1 MRFGSSS
8 RVAQVLLVSFVVPL
22 TLAACG
28 KSAVPEV
35 PEAPLPEARTVDA
48 SVPEPPDAEAQA
60 VDARPGD
67 AQPGDAQPGDAGVTK
82 DSGADAADASA
93 DAAPVSFVGP
103 LRDEADAVARAV
115 RAADVALDKA
125 YAAFVKRQ
133 KIAPSHSGSWAA
145 NGHRDVKGSLATG
158 YVVTFDAHPPAGFEY
173 VAVVQV
179 GPRGE
184 IQVKRAE
191 ASFSPD

>member
-1 MRFGSSS
+1 MRFGSFS
-8 RVAQVLLVSFVVPL
+8 RVAQVLSVSVVVPL
-22 TLAACG
+22 VLVACG

-35 PEAPLPEARTVDA
+35 PEAPLPESRTVDA
-48 SVPEPPDAEAQA
+48 SVPEPPDAVAPL
-60 VDARPGD
+60 VDAGAGD
-67 AQPGDAQPGDAGVTK
+67 AQVTDARPGDAGVTK

-93 DAAPVSFVGP
+93 DAALVSFVGP
-103 LRDEADAVARAV
+103 LRDEADAVARAA

-125 YAAFVKRQ
+125 YAGFVKRQ

-145 NGHRDVKGSLATG
+145 NGHRDVKGSVTTG

-179 GPRGE
+179 GSRGE
-184 IQVKRAE
+184 VQVKRAE
-191 ASFSPD
+191 ATFSPD

>member
-1 MRFGSSS
+1 MRFGSFS
-8 RVAQVLLVSFVVPL
+8 RVALVLVASIVVPS
-22 TLAACG
+22 TIAACG

-48 SVPEPPDAEAQA
+48 SIPEPPDASAPE
-60 VDARPGD
+60 VDARASD
-67 AQPGDAQPGDAGVTK
+67 AQAIDADATK
-82 DSGADAADASA
+82 DAAPDAADASV
-93 DAAPVSFVGP
+93 DAAQPPSFVGP
-103 LRDEADAVARAV
+103 LRDEADAVARAA

-179 GPRGE
+179 GPRGDL
-184 IQVKRAE
+184 QVKRAE

>member
-1 MRFGSSS
+1 MRFGSFS
-8 RVAQVLLVSFVVPL
+8 RVAQVLVASFVVPL
-22 TLAACG
+22 AIVACG
-28 KSAVPEV
+28 KAAVPEV
-35 PEAPLPEARTVDA
+35 PETPLPESRTVDA
-48 SVPEPPDAEAQA
+48 SVPEPPDAAISVVDAQA
-60 VDARPGD
+60 SD
-67 AQPGDAQPGDAGVTK
+67 AQPVEASATK
-82 DSGADAADASA
+82 DSGTDASDA
-93 DAAPVSFVGP
+93 GVDAAPQPSFVGP
-103 LRDEADAVARAV
+103 LRDEADAVARAA

-145 NGHRDVKGSLATG
+145 NGHRDVKGSLTVG

-179 GPRGE
+179 GPRGDV
-184 IQVKRAE
+184 QVKRAE